1 MGLWRQCTERS
12 RTELGRGRMKVLLP
26 AILSGVA
33 SRKDRSY
40 TLKFETR
47 ELSGESASKLL
58 DYLQQEGYLL
68 FSPNNDITEADVP
81 EEKADAMLGK
91 KTPSQRFRDRLFVYY
106 IEVKQGDKTKFNQW
120 YADHLEWLGEKYLE
134 KID

>member
-1 MGLWRQCTERS
+1 MS
-12 RTELGRGRMKVLLP
+12 KVLLP

-47 ELSGESASKLL
+47 ELSGYSASVLL
-58 DYLQQEGYLL
+58 NLLQTEGHLL
-68 FSPNNDITEADVP
+68 FSPNDDLTEADVP

-91 KTPSQRFRDRLFVYY
+91 KTQAQRLRAVIFLLYKQSGKDCTFDDYY
-106 IEVKQGDKTKFNQW
+106 KTVTENLIDQLK
-120 YADHLEWLGEKYLE
+120 EKLN
-134 KID
+134 